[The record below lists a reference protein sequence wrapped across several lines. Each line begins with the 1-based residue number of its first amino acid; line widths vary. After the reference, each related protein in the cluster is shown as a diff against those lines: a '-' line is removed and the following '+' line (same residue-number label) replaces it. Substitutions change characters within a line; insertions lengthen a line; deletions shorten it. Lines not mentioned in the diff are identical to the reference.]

1 MELSN
6 IKAYP
11 KISLEILEELS
22 EKLPEYL
29 TYHCI
34 DHTIDVANV
43 CDRYINYYKI
53 QKPEA
58 DLLRIAAVSHDYGY
72 LYAPKDHEERGII
85 EIAPRLEKDY
95 SKKEIDFIAGLVRAT
110 KIPQNPQNFYEK
122 IMADADLD
130 YLGREDY
137 NKWSELLYQE
147 FLHYGVV
154 HNHIEWLEVQ
164 IKFLENH
171 RYHTDRAKEERADI
185 KNRKLQ
191 ELVTLKKL
199 TDSSV

>member
-1 MELSN
+1 MELN
-6 IKAYP
+6 NKKAYP
-11 KISLEILEELS
+11 LICLEILEDLS

-29 TYHCI
+29 TYHCL
-34 DHTIDVANV
+34 DHMIDVANV
-43 CDRYINYYKI
+43 CDLYINYYKI
-53 QKPEA
+53 GKPEA

-72 LYAPKDHEERGII
+72 LYAPKNHEERGII
-85 EIAPRLEKDY
+85 GIAPRLEKDY
-95 SKKEIDFIAGLVRAT
+95 SKKEIDFISGLIRAT
-110 KIPQNPQNFYEK
+110 RIPQNPQSFYEE

-137 NKWSELLYQE
+137 DKWSERLYQE

-154 HNHIEWLEVQ
+154 HNNVEWLEVQ

-171 RYHTDRAKEERADI
+171 HYHTDLAKEKRADT
-185 KNRKLQ
+185 KNQKLQ

-199 TDSSV
+199 SDSSV